1 MARHATPAPSL
12 LACSLSGSLGLC
24 YSQEEPG
31 GWGLA
36 GVASPTR
43 SDAGRLP
50 AGSQACAQGS
60 EALRSVPGELPGEA
74 GGRGAQCLGPTR
86 GRPHPGGSWGAE
98 RERRGAAGRLSR
110 TRGPALGNG
119 GPRGRMDRGRA
130 QSGGQSRPG
139 PRLRDREDPRRA
151 SRAWRRGQLPAGA
164 GVLPRG
170 AEVTPGAGEPRGEG
184 GMGGDGGGNC
194 GGRGEAAEL
203 GGSRRP
209 ALVPAAGARSEGW
222 RRDPDQGP
230 GPLDED
236 ADAWRPA
243 AEAGP
248 AVRWAEWKPR
258 RPGVSGPCCSRLVL
272 PRLALPARSGVGQPG
287 GGQARPQMG
296 SRGQDLTQFLNQIC
310 PQAQPWL
317 RCLQEEARFLCSSQ
331 GVPLQDQG
339 VPTQR

>member
-139 PRLRDREDPRRA
+139 PRLRDREGPRRA

-184 GMGGDGGGNC
+184 GMGGGRRRELRGEGR
-194 GGRGEAAEL
+194 GGRAGRESA
-203 GGSRRP
+203 P
-209 ALVPAAGARSEGW
+209 GARSCGRSQE
-222 RRDPDQGP
+222 RRLATGP
-230 GPLDED
+230 GPRPRAAGRGRRRVASSGRGGTRGALGRVE
-236 ADAWRPA
+236 AAPAWGLRALLQPSGSSTP
-243 AEAGP
+243 GP
-248 AVRWAEWKPR
+248 ARPVGCGAAR
-258 RPGVSGPCCSRLVL
+258 RGPG
-272 PRLALPARSGVGQPG
+272 
-287 GGQARPQMG
+287 
-296 SRGQDLTQFLNQIC
+296 
-310 PQAQPWL
+310 
-317 RCLQEEARFLCSSQ
+317 
-331 GVPLQDQG
+331 
-339 VPTQR
+339 

>member
-1 MARHATPAPSL
+1 MWRPQPAATRAGSRLAPRRAPKAPRRSVRSPGSSRERL
-12 LACSLSGSLGLC
+12 GGAGPNAWGRPGGAPILAVAGVPSGSGAGPPAA
-24 YSQEEPG
+24 SR
-31 GWGLA
+31 GLA
-36 GVASPTR
+36 GLPWVTGAPGDAWTGAGLKAEARAAPGPACGTERVPGGPAGLGGEDSYPQGPG
-43 SDAGRLP
+43 SFLAGR
-50 AGSQACAQGS
+50 
-60 EALRSVPGELPGEA
+60 RSPPGLESRA
-74 GGRGAQCLGPTR
+74 GRGE
-86 GRPHPGGSWGAE
+86 WG
-98 RERRGAAGRLSR
+98 
-110 TRGPALGNG
+110 
-119 GPRGRMDRGRA
+119 
-130 QSGGQSRPG
+130 
-139 PRLRDREDPRRA
+139 
-151 SRAWRRGQLPAGA
+151 
-164 GVLPRG
+164 
-170 AEVTPGAGEPRGEG
+170 
-184 GMGGDGGGNC
+184 GGDGGGNC

-230 GPLDED
+230 GPRDED